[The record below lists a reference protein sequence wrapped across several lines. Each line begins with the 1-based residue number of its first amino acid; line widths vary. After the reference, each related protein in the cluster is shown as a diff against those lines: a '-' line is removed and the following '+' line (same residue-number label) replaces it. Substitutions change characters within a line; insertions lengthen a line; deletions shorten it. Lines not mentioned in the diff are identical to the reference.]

1 MGGSSSGGNGGGNKN
16 VPGTPIVPSAP
27 KKKKISLMPIALQA
41 AKAVGEFL
49 EKSARPRNIARRK
62 EFIKKQGLTSDD
74 IRIDDDYL
82 ASREGLTELRKIGY
96 TTAGDLGGGSDRN
109 QKSIEQPKVASQMDN
124 TQVKSKMITAK
135 GPTDVEMPDTD
146 VALLTEDERMLRI
159 KRKGRKRTTLTNLT
173 EQQKPTLSKRILLS

>member
-124 TQVKSKMITAK
+124 TQIKSKMITAK
-135 GPTDVEMPDTD
+135 GPTDVEMDQ
-146 VALLTEDERMLRI
+146 LTEDERLLKI
-159 KRKGRKRTTLTNLT
+159 KRRGRKRTTLTNLT
-173 EQQKPTLSKRILLS
+173 EEEKPTLSKRILLS

>member
-1 MGGSSSGGNGGGNKN
+1 MGGSSSSGNGGGNNRN

-124 TQVKSKMITAK
+124 TQIKSKMITAK
-135 GPTDVEMPDTD
+135 GPTDVEMDQ
-146 VALLTEDERMLRI
+146 LTEDERLLKI
-159 KRKGRKRTTLTNLT
+159 KRRGRKITALTNLT
-173 EQQKPTLSKRILLS
+173 EAEKPTLSKRILLS

>member
-1 MGGSSSGGNGGGNKN
+1 MGGSSSSGNGGGNKN

-49 EKSARPRNIARRK
+49 EKSARPHNIKRRK

-124 TQVKSKMITAK
+124 TDVKSKMITAK
-135 GPTDVEMPDTD
+135 GPTEAETIQLAQLD
-146 VALLTEDERMLRI
+146 EDERMLKI
-159 KRKGRKRTTLTNLT
+159 KRRGRKITALTNLT
-173 EQQKPTLSKRILLS
+173 EAEKPTLSKRILLS